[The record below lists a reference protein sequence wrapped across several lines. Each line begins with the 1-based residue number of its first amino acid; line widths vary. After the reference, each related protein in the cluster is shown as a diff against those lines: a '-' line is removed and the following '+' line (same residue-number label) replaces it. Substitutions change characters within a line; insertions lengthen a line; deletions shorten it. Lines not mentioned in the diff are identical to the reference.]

1 MPSTTLQ
8 RYRAMPMR
16 ALRSSGSRPCC
27 LESGRMAETPV
38 TRHGRHAKLRAVLWA
53 ESRAAGVLSR
63 FGQFGTGFLADFDV
77 DKTLACARSNADLQ
91 AQ

>member
-53 ESRAAGVLSR
+53 ESRAAGVLHDLDN
-63 FGQFGTGFLADFDV
+63 LARVFWLILTST
-77 DKTLACARSNADLQ
+77 KR
-91 AQ
+91 